1 MWVSI
6 TRGLAALL
14 MLLGAAAQAVVPR
27 FEPIGEP
34 GAVRDNV
41 VSALA
46 LDARGLIWAGSP
58 EGLLRFDGYV
68 FRRYPLSGP
77 DGQLLP
83 EQFVRALLP
92 DPRGWIWVAAGNSG
106 LVRMDVAS
114 GRWDRW
120 ARDGKSADDAA
131 PAANTVRTLA
141 LEKDGTLWIGGS
153 GGLDRFDVKTQ

>member
-77 DGQLLP
+77 DGQMRCHFRLMRP
-83 EQFVRALLP
+83 
-92 DPRGWIWVAAGNSG
+92 
-106 LVRMDVAS
+106 
-114 GRWDRW
+114 
-120 ARDGKSADDAA
+120 
-131 PAANTVRTLA
+131 
-141 LEKDGTLWIGGS
+141 GS
-153 GGLDRFDVKTQ
+153 GMAGGGQGRCQLPSGTMIDATFPPT